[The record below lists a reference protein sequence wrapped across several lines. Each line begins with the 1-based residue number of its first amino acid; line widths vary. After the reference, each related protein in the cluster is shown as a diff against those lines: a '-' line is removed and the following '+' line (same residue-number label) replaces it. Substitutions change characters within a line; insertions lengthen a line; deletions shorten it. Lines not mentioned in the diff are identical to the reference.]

1 MNIYTLSRG
10 LSPPSGTQDL
20 NDAVK
25 ALKARGALPEAVPVY
40 NLYNALA
47 SCLSAGGR
55 SSRFPG

>member
-1 MNIYTLSRG
+1 VAYYRDWN
-10 LSPPSGTQDL
+10 PDL

-47 SCLSAGGR
+47 SCLSAGR